1 MRISIILVK
10 LIFIGAL
17 LIIANHNLH
26 LNNPIEREVF
36 YSEFFGWFDNLY
48 QSSLGIVGY
57 VARSEWL
64 PQEVNISDVN
74 MSK

>member
-64 PQEVNISDVN
+64 PSNVSVETSNE
-74 MSK
+74 SK